1 MKMYFPTV
9 AEYEQLKA
17 DTVAEYEQLKADTVE
32 DRKLVKHCFPCKIF
46 RRINK
51 LVRYYTLKKSE
62 PIMIY
67 VACYHVGY
75 IDGIRAERARRKK
88 GAQ

>member
-17 DTVAEYEQLKADTVE
+17 DTAE
-32 DRKLVKHCFPCKIF
+32 DRKLVKHCFPGKIF

-51 LVRYYTLKKSE
+51 LVCYYGLKKRE

-88 GAQ
+88 QDKHTGKELCNV